1 MIYANI
7 LGGGNEIIINSDKP
21 IQFFELN
28 GKPVIIYSVEQFL
41 LNDKIDK
48 IIITCEPNYIDE
60 LKNILKKYIKDISKI
75 EVIEG
80 GNTRNESIMNG
91 CNHISTKY
99 GINDNDIIIVHD
111 AERPFI
117 NQKIINDNID
127 NVLDHGTVCTAIPAT
142 DTVFELKNNDKV
154 LNIHNQK
161 GMFYAQSPQ
170 SFNIKKL
177 MEFYYKLNDNQKDK
191 LTDFCKIFT
200 LNKEKVKIVER

>member
-48 IIITCEPNYIDE
+48 IIITCEQNYIDE
-60 LKNILKKYIKDISKI
+60 LKKILKKYIKDISKI

-161 GMFYAQSPQ
+161 GMFYA
-170 SFNIKKL
+170 
-177 MEFYYKLNDNQKDK
+177 
-191 LTDFCKIFT
+191 
-200 LNKEKVKIVER
+200 